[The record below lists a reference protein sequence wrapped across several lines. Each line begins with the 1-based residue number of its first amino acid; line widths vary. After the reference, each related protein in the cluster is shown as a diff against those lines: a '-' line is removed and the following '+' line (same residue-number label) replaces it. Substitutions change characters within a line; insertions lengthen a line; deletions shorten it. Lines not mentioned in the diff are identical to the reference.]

1 MEGGKSTRPRGR
13 CGLHRATLL
22 ASIFIIFTYHVFTI
36 PQCAAAGRKM
46 ESATMT
52 GEELNRLEDSSM
64 GPGEGGAAAPN
75 FAAERVKRECPFPPP
90 LFLCQELAVRP

>member
-1 MEGGKSTRPRGR
+1 
-13 CGLHRATLL
+13 LL

-36 PQCAAAGRKM
+36 PQCAAAGLKM

-75 FAAERVKRECPFPPP
+75 FEAERAKRECPILPSS
-90 LFLCQELAVRP
+90 QELAPTLTFV